1 MKHKDTKEQER
12 VSSSYWS
19 QEIYIQ
25 AYKFAA
31 QAHLAQ
37 TVRGSDIPYIMH
49 LSFVSM
55 EVIAALNVEPEH
67 DGNLAVQCALLH
79 DTIEDTDTTYAQIKQ
94 EFGEAVAE
102 GVMAL
107 TKDDSLEKHLQMSDS
122 LHRVKQRS
130 PEIWM
135 VKMADRISNL
145 QPPPHY
151 WQQDKIKDYRQ
162 EAIQIYTELQTASP
176 FLALRLQQKIADYQ
190 AFTN

>member
-1 MKHKDTKEQER
+1 MQLN
-12 VSSSYWS
+12 WS
-19 QEIYIQ
+19 QESYIQ

-31 QAHLAQ
+31 QAHLGQ
-37 TVRGSDIPYIMH
+37 TVPGSDIPYIMH

-55 EVIAALNVEPEH
+55 EVIAALTVEPQH

-79 DTIEDTDTTYAQIKQ
+79 DTIEDTHTTYAQIKQ
-94 EFGEAVAE
+94 KFGERVAE

-122 LHRVKQRS
+122 LHRIKQRS

-135 VKMADRISNL
+135 VKMADRITNL

-151 WQQDKIKDYRQ
+151 WQQDKINRYAE
-162 EAIQIYTELQTASP
+162 EARQIYTELQAASP
-176 FLALRLQQKIADYQ
+176 FLALRLQQKISDYQ
-190 AFTN
+190 AFTV